1 MSGEAER
8 SGILVV
14 DKGRGATSFDVV
26 AIVRRRLGVRR
37 IGHAGTLDPDA
48 TGVLP
53 ILVGEATKL
62 TPYLVD
68 QDKEYVATL
77 RFGVTT
83 DTHDVTGRVLSETP
97 VADLTTAR
105 LEDACRVF
113 VGSIQQVPPM
123 YSAVHH
129 HGRRLYELAREGIE
143 VERAPRE
150 VVIRSIAIEKV
161 DGPRA
166 TLRIVCGKGTYVRVL
181 AADLGAALGCG
192 AVVESL
198 VRSRVGP
205 FDLRDAVS
213 WRELTERRSEAP
225 ERRSEAPERRSDGD
239 LWSRV
244 RPVETALAGWPSVR
258 LDGPGAAAFG
268 HGQAADVI
276 PAAAS
281 TVGFVRVHEA
291 DGPMIGVGEL
301 TAGGRK
307 VRPVR
312 ILHADRPRARILPA

>member
-1 MSGEAER
+1 VSGEAAR

-26 AIVRRRLGVRR
+26 AVVRRRLGVRR

-83 DTHDVTGRVLSETP
+83 DTHDVSGRVLSQTP
-97 VADLTTAR
+97 VEELDAAR
-105 LEDACRVF
+105 LEEACRAF
-113 VGSIQQVPPM
+113 VGPIRQVPPM

-129 HGRRLYELAREGIE
+129 QGRRLYELAREGIE
-143 VERAPRE
+143 VERAARE
-150 VVIRSIAIEKV
+150 VLIRSIVIEKV

-181 AADLGAALGCG
+181 AADLGAVLGCG
-192 AVVESL
+192 GAVESL
-198 VRSRVGP
+198 VRWRVGP
-205 FDLRDAVS
+205 FDLADTVS
-213 WRELTERRSEAP
+213 WSELC
-225 ERRSEAPERRSDGD
+225 SDASRHD
-239 LWSRV
+239 LWSLV

-258 LDGPGAAAFG
+258 LDGTGAAAFG

-276 PAAAS
+276 PAAAAAE
-281 TVGFVRVHEA
+281 GYVRVHDA
-291 DGPMIGVGEL
+291 DGPMLGVGEL
-301 TAGGRK
+301 MAGGSK

-312 ILHADRPRARILPA
+312 ILHADRPRTRILPA

>member
-1 MSGEAER
+1 VSGEAAR

-26 AIVRRRLGVRR
+26 AVVRRRLGVRR

-83 DTHDVTGRVLSETP
+83 DTHDVSGRVLSQTP
-97 VADLTTAR
+97 VDELDAAR
-105 LEDACRVF
+105 LEVACRAF
-113 VGSIQQVPPM
+113 VGPIRQVPPM

-129 HGRRLYELAREGIE
+129 QGRRLYELAREGIE
-143 VERAPRE
+143 VERAARE
-150 VVIRSIAIEKV
+150 VLIRSIVIEKV

-181 AADLGAALGCG
+181 AADLGAVLGCG
-192 AVVESL
+192 GAVESL
-198 VRSRVGP
+198 VRWRVGP
-205 FDLRDAVS
+205 FDLADAVS
-213 WRELTERRSEAP
+213 WSELC
-225 ERRSEAPERRSDGD
+225 SDASRHD
-239 LWSRV
+239 LWSLV

-258 LDGPGAAAFG
+258 LDGTGAAAFG

-276 PAAAS
+276 PAAAAAE
-281 TVGFVRVHEA
+281 GYVRVHDA
-291 DGPMIGVGEL
+291 DGPMLGVGEL
-301 TAGGRK
+301 MAGGSK

-312 ILHADRPRARILPA
+312 ILHADRPRTRILPA